1 MGVIVL
7 NKQKPMIF
15 VLGHPS
21 NTYTLHG
28 FQSRKNGV
36 EICNAKP
43 LPIPIYI
50 HNYFFFLT
58 YYEEWDNPQSRVCWT
73 LPMYLPVQ
81 FVESIIQYYYC
92 RYICGDDSSELL
104 GDYSRHYPLLPT
116 WLFITSIIIQIVLLI
131 WGVSKILCLRIE
143 EIWKNKRTM
152 HHKTT
157 AKQTECGNPPLMAT
171 PVAAGFPSPA
181 EQYIES
187 PLDLNELLVH
197 RPAATFFVRAA
208 GDSMT
213 GAGIRPG
220 DILVVD
226 RSLEARD
233 GSIVIACVDNEFTV
247 KFLRSDG
254 ERWYLQPANRKYKP
268 ITFSEGMELRIFGV
282 VTAVIHQF
290 VKLSNGKGR

>member
-1 MGVIVL
+1 MPTQEERLSGEGI
-7 NKQKPMIF
+7 PEA
-15 VLGHPS
+15 HSPS
-21 NTYTLHG
+21 QPLYSVPLQTL
-28 FQSRKNGV
+28 SR
-36 EICNAKP
+36 NA
-43 LPIPIYI
+43 
-50 HNYFFFLT
+50 
-58 YYEEWDNPQSRVCWT
+58 
-73 LPMYLPVQ
+73 
-81 FVESIIQYYYC
+81 
-92 RYICGDDSSELL
+92 
-104 GDYSRHYPLLPT
+104 
-116 WLFITSIIIQIVLLI
+116 
-131 WGVSKILCLRIE
+131 ILHIE
-143 EIWKNKRTM
+143 KSWEKRTM
-152 HHKTT
+152 PHKKT

-213 GAGIRPG
+213 GAGIHPG

-290 VKLSNGKGR
+290 VKLSNRKGK

>member
-1 MGVIVL
+1 M
-7 NKQKPMIF
+7 
-15 VLGHPS
+15 
-21 NTYTLHG
+21 
-28 FQSRKNGV
+28 
-36 EICNAKP
+36 
-43 LPIPIYI
+43 
-50 HNYFFFLT
+50 
-58 YYEEWDNPQSRVCWT
+58 
-73 LPMYLPVQ
+73 
-81 FVESIIQYYYC
+81 
-92 RYICGDDSSELL
+92 ELL
-104 GDYSRHYPLLPT
+104 SGEGNLEAYSPGQPLSSMPLQT
-116 WLFITSIIIQIVLLI
+116 LFRNAI
-131 WGVSKILCLRIE
+131 LRIE

-152 HHKTT
+152 HHKKT

-208 GDSMT
+208 GDSMI

-226 RSLEARD
+226 RSLDARD

-254 ERWYLQPANRKYKP
+254 ERWFLEAANRKYRP

-282 VTAVIHQF
+282 ETAVIHQF
-290 VKLSNGKGR
+290 VTRTTGKGE

>member
-1 MGVIVL
+1 MQIRISESQIKLADVVEQLSGEDNLETLSGAATFL
-7 NKQKPMIF
+7 NALANPVSQC
-15 VLGHPS
+15 
-21 NTYTLHG
+21 Y
-28 FQSRKNGV
+28 
-36 EICNAKP
+36 
-43 LPIPIYI
+43 
-50 HNYFFFLT
+50 LT
-58 YYEEWDNPQSRVCWT
+58 
-73 LPMYLPVQ
+73 
-81 FVESIIQYYYC
+81 
-92 RYICGDDSSELL
+92 
-104 GDYSRHYPLLPT
+104 H
-116 WLFITSIIIQIVLLI
+116 
-131 WGVSKILCLRIE
+131 K

-152 HHKTT
+152 PHKKT
-157 AKQTECGNPPLMAT
+157 AKQSECGNPPLMAT

-290 VKLSNGKGR
+290 VKLSNGKGK

>member
-1 MGVIVL
+1 MQIR
-7 NKQKPMIF
+7 I
-15 VLGHPS
+15 S
-21 NTYTLHG
+21 
-28 FQSRKNGV
+28 
-36 EICNAKP
+36 
-43 LPIPIYI
+43 
-50 HNYFFFLT
+50 
-58 YYEEWDNPQSRVCWT
+58 
-73 LPMYLPVQ
+73 
-81 FVESIIQYYYC
+81 ESQIKLA
-92 RYICGDDSSELL
+92 DVVELL
-104 GDYSRHYPLLPT
+104 SGEGNLEAYSPGQPLSSMPLQT
-116 WLFITSIIIQIVLLI
+116 LFRNAI
-131 WGVSKILCLRIE
+131 LRIE

-226 RSLEARD
+226 RSLEVRD

-290 VKLSNGKGR
+290 VKLSNGKGT